1 MNCLV
6 TGAAGFIGS
15 ALSEKLL
22 ARGHRVTGIDNF
34 SPYYSETLKNANIRL
49 LKKNGKFT
57 FYRGDILRAELQQ
70 LIKGARYVF
79 HLAAQAGVR
88 NSWGE
93 EFKIYTDNNILATQ
107 KLLEAAKEAGALK
120 KFIFASSS
128 SVYGDADELPVKETT
143 PANPVSP
150 YGVSKLAGEKLCL
163 LYEKNYGVPAS
174 VLRLFT
180 VYGPGQRPDMAFNI
194 FIKRMLKGDP
204 LPVFAGGSQTRD
216 FTYIDD
222 ITEGMVLA
230 ARKSIPGEVYNLGG
244 GNRISLNGAIKV
256 IEELAGKKAGVLRKG
271 EAKGDV
277 KHTWSDIS
285 KAKKQFG
292 YSPKTGIAE
301 GLKKEFEWLKN
312 LKNQQGV

>member
-1 MNCLV
+1 MNCVV

-22 ARGHRVTGIDNF
+22 AGGHCVTGLDNF
-34 SPYYSETLKNANIRL
+34 SPYYHENLKKTNISL
-49 LKKNGKFT
+49 LKKYEKFT
-57 FYRGDILRAELQQ
+57 FYRGDILKTDLSKLLKRAQ
-70 LIKGARYVF
+70 YVF

-88 NSWGE
+88 NSWGG

-107 KLLEAAKEAGALK
+107 KLLEAAKDAGALR

-128 SVYGDADELPVKETT
+128 SVYGDADELPVRETT

-163 LYEKNYGVPAS
+163 LYKKNYNVPAS

-194 FIKRMLKGDP
+194 FIKMLLKGKP
-204 LPVFAGGSQTRD
+204 LPVFSGGNQTRD

-230 ARKSIPGEVYNLGG
+230 AQKSVPGEVYNLGG
-244 GNRISLNGAIKV
+244 GNRISLNGAIKI
-256 IEELAGKKAGVLRKG
+256 IEDLAGRKAGVLSKSA
-271 EAKGDV
+271 AKGDV

-285 KAKKQFG
+285 KAKEQLG
-292 YSPKTGIAE
+292 YSPKTNIAE
-301 GLKKEFEWLKN
+301 GLKKEFEWIKN
-312 LKNQQGV
+312 LRD